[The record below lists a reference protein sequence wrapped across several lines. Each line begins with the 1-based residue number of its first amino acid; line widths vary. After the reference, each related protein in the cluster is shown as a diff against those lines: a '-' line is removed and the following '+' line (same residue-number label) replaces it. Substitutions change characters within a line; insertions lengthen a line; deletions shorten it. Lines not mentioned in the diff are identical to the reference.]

1 MLALN
6 GQAIAYEM
14 EGEGVPLLFIHQ
26 VATDRRIWRYQRK
39 SLSQRYRLIAV
50 DVLGHGEIAGSPQ
63 GFSLEDTVDQ
73 LRMLLTQ
80 LRSGPTFVIGV
91 SMGASIAIRL
101 ALGDPASI
109 RGLVLISPWSFDTS
123 KHTRNLIERL
133 FRLAEAGDMA
143 SHADFFLRYT
153 LPPVFLER
161 HSDDYE
167 ALRTLVMEQDP
178 RAIAYSWA
186 AYIAADVTGTLK
198 DLQVPSLVISGFG
211 DLLTPPYLARALA
224 NELPTVELEVWEEA
238 GHFPFF
244 EDPARFNRRVEKFIR
259 QCMAQ

>member
-153 LPPVFLER
+153 LPPVFFRPL
-161 HSDDYE
+161 
-167 ALRTLVMEQDP
+167 
-178 RAIAYSWA
+178 
-186 AYIAADVTGTLK
+186 
-198 DLQVPSLVISGFG
+198 F
-211 DLLTPPYLARALA
+211 
-224 NELPTVELEVWEEA
+224 
-238 GHFPFF
+238 
-244 EDPARFNRRVEKFIR
+244 
-259 QCMAQ
+259 